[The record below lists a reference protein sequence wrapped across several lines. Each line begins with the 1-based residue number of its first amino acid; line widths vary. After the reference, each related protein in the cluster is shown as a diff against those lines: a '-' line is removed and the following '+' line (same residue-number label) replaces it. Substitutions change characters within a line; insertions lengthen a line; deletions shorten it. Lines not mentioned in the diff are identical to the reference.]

1 MVSIEII
8 SLAIFYLDILKE
20 VFVLGYLS
28 TAIIIALVY
37 ILILQKGSHG
47 VSLFIIL
54 CYFSVWVIIFETISV
69 TTGTFI
75 GAGNTRIWIERIVL
89 NVIFLSLFSKFF
101 RQRLTD
107 VFPSLT
113 FASKFLSALGLMI
126 FATYSLMLFISQ
138 IQEDIQPSTVAIFLM
153 VSLLSL
159 LMAIVA
165 LKYLDEVRSLNE
177 SNLIKIQNEHLSD
190 LIDSYTD
197 AERQMARIRHDFHHH
212 MQAIAQM
219 AKEGDDDGIL
229 EYLEDYASKEKTPSK
244 NVCTDTVVNNIIS
257 SYMDR
262 AGSKDTVLNLNIQ
275 KDITLPIGNSDKV
288 AILANILENALE
300 GCMSADRRVIDLSIV
315 SKGRKII
322 LKCRNDCDRSL
333 VLKDGEYIGF
343 AGTGMNSIIDTV
355 NRNNGDVLFTAENGI
370 FECEIVFNYV
380 QSPLKC

>member
-1 MVSIEII
+1 MDTIDDTLREN
-8 SLAIFYLDILKE
+8 IFTEK
-20 VFVLGYLS
+20 
-28 TAIIIALVY
+28 
-37 ILILQKGSHG
+37 K
-47 VSLFIIL
+47 SLFEKKFQNLKLIFFQTSIWEINIYEIF
-54 CYFSVWVIIFETISV
+54 CQIFSEH
-69 TTGTFI
+69 
-75 GAGNTRIWIERIVL
+75 
-89 NVIFLSLFSKFF
+89 
-101 RQRLTD
+101 
-107 VFPSLT
+107 
-113 FASKFLSALGLMI
+113 
-126 FATYSLMLFISQ
+126 
-138 IQEDIQPSTVAIFLM
+138 
-153 VSLLSL
+153 
-159 LMAIVA
+159 
-165 LKYLDEVRSLNE
+165 LKHSE
-177 SNLIKIQNEHLSD
+177 KIQK
-190 LIDSYTD
+190 
-197 AERQMARIRHDFHHH
+197 F
-212 MQAIAQM
+212 
-219 AKEGDDDGIL
+219 
-229 EYLEDYASKEKTPSK
+229 LEDYASKEKTPSK